1 MQVGQKWKHNELIDA
16 GLNKKQADFVLK
28 AQSKGFQIGSSK
40 NGEHLRENQAQL
52 LDLINTDNLSD
63 KTMREFNANF
73 DKGR

>member
-28 AQSKGFQIGSSK
+28 AQSKDLQRGSSK

>member
-28 AQSKGFQIGSSK
+28 AQSKDLQRGSSK
-40 NGEHLRENQAQL
+40 NGEHLRNNQEKL
-52 LDLINTDNLSD
+52 LNLINDGNLNK
-63 KTMREFNANF
+63 KTMREFNASF